1 MHFIEIHEEVILC
14 IVLSAFKAEFFP
26 QFSGFGPIKSL
37 TESHLA
43 ILVWK
48 ATHWLEDV
56 YTYVI

>member
-1 MHFIEIHEEVILC
+1 MHFIDIHEEVTLC

-43 ILVWK
+43 SLVQK
-48 ATHWLEDV
+48 ATR
-56 YTYVI
+56 